1 VQAYCDAVL
10 PTPSPSSLLEF
21 FLSQSHEC
29 LYSCGLTAVG
39 VVSYGARDPLGVQ
52 QYICCY
58 FTLELD
64 KVSQQSLMSNIFMI
78 LHTMVTCISCH
89 FMRVTQIN
97 SMSFCALLAPNSG
110 DATAYGGIEY

>member
-1 VQAYCDAVL
+1 MNAHTVVALRPLA
-10 PTPSPSSLLEF
+10 SSAMG
-21 FLSQSHEC
+21 HV
-29 LYSCGLTAVG
+29 T
-39 VVSYGARDPLGVQ
+39 PLGVQ

-64 KVSQQSLMSNIFMI
+64 KVSQQSLMSNIFRI
-78 LHTMVTCISCH
+78 LDTMVTCISCH

>member
-1 VQAYCDAVL
+1 M
-10 PTPSPSSLLEF
+10 
-21 FLSQSHEC
+21 
-29 LYSCGLTAVG
+29 
-39 VVSYGARDPLGVQ
+39 
-52 QYICCY
+52 
-58 FTLELD
+58 
-64 KVSQQSLMSNIFMI
+64 SQQSLMSNIFRI